1 MNNINNLTTSRAN
14 PPFKGGRGDFLAYNT
29 NLKTTSRNLRNNS
42 TLSEVLLWNKLKSN
56 QMMGYIFNRQ
66 KTIANYIVDFYCKV
80 LNLVIEVDGKSHDNE
95 EKYYYDMNR
104 DKILESL
111 GLKILHFEDKEI
123 KKNMN
128 RVLEIIQNYILEK
141 TEIPP
146 APLKRG
152 ISYRD
157 EKSINK

>member
-1 MNNINNLTTSRAN
+1 
-14 PPFKGGRGDFLAYNT
+14 
-29 NLKTTSRNLRNNS
+29 
-42 TLSEVLLWNKLKSN
+42 
-56 QMMGYIFNRQ
+56 MMGYIFNRQ